1 MEARRPSGRRLRRC
15 GDRKAWQSGV
25 SKPLFCRSLE
35 SLRVLPLT
43 RRLLPPLTTRPEV
56 NSFDRFGSSDRWP
69 EGGDRIECE
78 GGRCRCFAGRATRP
92 KGRFLVLPAF
102 RHDHL
107 ADAPRPEAVDICSY
121 DRVCMTRRWSG
132 MDSNF
137 QFRARRHDLEHASI
151 GHFVLRREWFRDSIH
166 SPCFCARPRSTIRDS
181 HP

>member
-121 DRVCMTRRWSG
+121 DRVCMTRRWRE

-137 QFRARRHDLEHASI
+137 RFRVRCKPRLRPQAQREIPI
-151 GHFVLRREWFRDSIH
+151 GVHLIAGW
-166 SPCFCARPRSTIRDS
+166 PRWQLLSFQESDI
-181 HP
+181 